1 MLEKIKKSKEPT
13 DVLLLGNSIGDEGLS
28 EFLEETGI
36 PSDKFIQFLADVSLR
51 ELFNY
56 ICNESDEHELN
67 RVIYDGVFLRNVRE
81 NYPLV
86 KLSIRDG
93 EIIAE
98 GNLPEGMD
106 SESFLSF
113 AKFDSLAE
121 FLFDACKAETARLI
135 RLHEDG
141 RPFPP
146 VRS

>member
-1 MLEKIKKSKEPT
+1 MLENIKSKEPT
-13 DVLLLGNSIGDEGLS
+13 DVLLLGNSIGDDGVL
-28 EFLEETGI
+28 EFLKETRI
-36 PSDKFIQFLADVSLR
+36 ALDRFIRFMEDVSLR

-56 ICNESDEHELN
+56 ICNESSDYELN
-67 RVIYDGVFLRNVRE
+67 RVVYDGVFLRNVRE

-121 FLFDACKAETARLI
+121 FLFNACKAETARLI
-135 RLHEDG
+135 KTHEAG